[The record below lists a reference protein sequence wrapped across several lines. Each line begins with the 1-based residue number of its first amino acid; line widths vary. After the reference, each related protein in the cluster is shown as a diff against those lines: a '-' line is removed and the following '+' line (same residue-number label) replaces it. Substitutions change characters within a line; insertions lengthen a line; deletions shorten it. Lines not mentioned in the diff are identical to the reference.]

1 MKCWALIACYV
12 LLYYISFMSSMFN
25 MEYGELVSDSIRAA
39 WIIIPLVKVLILNNN
54 INNMWNQNSAVLN
67 FAWAW

>member
-1 MKCWALIACYV
+1 MLGINCMLCIIVLYQFHVFNVQYV
-12 LLYYISFMSSMFN
+12 YD
-25 MEYGELVSDSIRAA
+25 ELVNNDLIRAA